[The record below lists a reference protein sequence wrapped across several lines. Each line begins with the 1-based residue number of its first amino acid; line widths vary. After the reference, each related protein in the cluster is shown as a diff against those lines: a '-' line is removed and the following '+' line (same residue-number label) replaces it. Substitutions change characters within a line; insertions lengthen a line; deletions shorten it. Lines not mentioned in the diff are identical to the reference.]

1 MLQPLPGNRGQV
13 RRLPSDAEI
22 LQRSPL
28 GDQLLMTHEAVA
40 GLLVRLDAVL
50 VPERGELLPQSIE
63 DGMVVVQ
70 GTEAYVQTLT
80 EVEDASQPGF
90 VVLRQRAPALL
101 AGSPRRSPRG
111 RSRPAGSLLQGGQG
125 RKQPR

>member
-1 MLQPLPGNRGQV
+1 M
-13 RRLPSDAEI
+13 PSDAEI

-28 GDQLLMTHEAVA
+28 GDQLLMAHEAVA

-50 VPERGELLPQSIE
+50 LPESGELLPQSVE

-70 GTEAYVQTLT
+70 GTEANLQTLT
-80 EVEDASQPGF
+80 EVEDPSRPWF
-90 VVLRQRAPALL
+90 DVLRQRAPALL

-111 RSRPAGSLLQGGQG
+111 LRGPAGSHPQGGHG
-125 RKQPR
+125 G